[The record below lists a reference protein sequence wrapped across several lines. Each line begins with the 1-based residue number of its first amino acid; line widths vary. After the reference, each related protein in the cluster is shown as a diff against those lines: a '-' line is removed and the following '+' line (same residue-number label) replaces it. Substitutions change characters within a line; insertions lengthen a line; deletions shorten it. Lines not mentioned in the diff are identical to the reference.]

1 MASKKRRSKKR
12 DKGSWL
18 AEARD
23 RMEEKGTVGKFGK
36 ATAKK
41 IARGKKEGGVEKKRA
56 ICAQNMKKIA
66 RKRRR
71 QKA

>member
-1 MASKKRRSKKR
+1 MARR

-23 RMEEKGTVGKFGK
+23 RMEKKGTVGKFGP

-41 IARGKKEGGVEKKRA
+41 IARGKKAGGIQKKRA
-56 ICAQNMKKIA
+56 VFAANMRKIA
-66 RKRRR
+66 AKHRR
-71 QKA
+71 QKRSAD